1 MKQNIEVEVRGRLTG
16 EAYEKF
22 LNVLKK
28 DGAYIETKKRVLLD
42 YPTFLT
48 DEGVRERT
56 RDIRLRVTNGKP
68 EIITKIGNWGGKESR
83 KELSVMTEIGSFDT
97 LVETYAV
104 LGYTKAVLCIRNT
117 EVFLYK
123 DIEFALVEVP
133 NHSYYFEAEIIVSSE
148 NEIEGAH
155 AKIETVCA
163 EFDVELFDKNK
174 FHEYIEELNRDANE
188 TFEYAS
194 YVDGYFTKRFN
205 LPVK

>member
-1 MKQNIEVEVRGRLTG
+1 MQNNIEVEVRGRLTDG
-16 EAYEKF
+16 AYEKF

-28 DGAYIETKKRVLLD
+28 DGAYVETKKRVLLD
-42 YPTFLT
+42 YSTFLKE
-48 DEGVRERT
+48 EGVRERT

-68 EIITKIGNWGGKESR
+68 EIITKIGNWGGKENR
-83 KELSVMTEIGSFDT
+83 RELSVMTEIGSFDT

-117 EVFLYK
+117 EVFMYK

-133 NHSYYFEAEIIVSSE
+133 NHSYYFEAEISVSSE
-148 NEIEGAH
+148 HEVEEAH

-163 EFDVELFDKNK
+163 EFDVELFDTNG

-188 TFEYAS
+188 TFDYAS
-194 YVDGYFTKRFN
+194 YEHGYFAKRFN
-205 LPVK
+205 LPTT

>member
-1 MKQNIEVEVRGRLTG
+1 MQNNIEVEMRGRLSAET
-16 EAYEKF
+16 YKNF
-22 LNVLKK
+22 LKVLKN
-28 DGAYIETKKRVLLD
+28 DGTYKETKKRILLD
-42 YPTFLT
+42 YSTFLPE
-48 DEGVRERT
+48 EGVRERT

-83 KELSVMTEIGSFDT
+83 KELSVMTEMGSFDT

-133 NHSYYFEAEIIVSSE
+133 NHSYYFEAEVIVSSE
-148 NEIEGAH
+148 NEVEEAH

-163 EFDVELFDKNK
+163 EFGIELFDTNG

-188 TFEYAS
+188 IFDYAS
-194 YVDGYFTKRFN
+194 YEQGYFAKRFN
-205 LPVK
+205 FPVK